1 MSKIDP
7 IVYLL
12 RNAERS
18 QDNAD
23 LMDDAASAL
32 EMYHEAL
39 EKIANYT
46 YSQSAALN
54 IPEKDWQK
62 RRAWGMERIAT
73 DALKQK
79 LTNKIEPIRLM
90 GIL

>member
-1 MSKIDP
+1 MNKIDQ

-32 EMYHEAL
+32 ELYHEAL

-46 YSQSAALN
+46 YSQAAALN
-54 IPEKDWQK
+54 IPKKNWHE
-62 RRAWGMERIAT
+62 RRAWGMQRIST

-79 LTNKIEPIRLM
+79 LTNKIEPIRLL
-90 GIL
+90 GDL